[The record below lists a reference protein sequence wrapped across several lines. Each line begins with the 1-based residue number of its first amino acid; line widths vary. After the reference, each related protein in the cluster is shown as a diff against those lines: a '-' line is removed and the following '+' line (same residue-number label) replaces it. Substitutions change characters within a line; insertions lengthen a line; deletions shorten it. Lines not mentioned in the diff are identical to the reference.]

1 MSDSNSFLARAQ
13 NKSGVL
19 KSLLTHHVL
28 IFQLTKRSI
37 VGRYR
42 GSIAGIAWSLV
53 IPLLMLAVYT
63 LVFGFIFQFRFKQ
76 GEGGS
81 NTDFAL
87 FLFTGIVVHG
97 LLSEC
102 LNRAPGTIVNNAQYV
117 KKIVFPVECLAWIS
131 VFTALFQ
138 TTISIF
144 VLTVFLLLVKGTI
157 YWTVLLIPLIFAP
170 LVIVSVGLVWIIGGL
185 SVYVRDL
192 AQLTGVLSTLLLF
205 LAPIFYPVSALPA
218 NLQSFI
224 YINPIAFIVEQT
236 RKVVIDG
243 VQPNWFGLLI
253 YSVIAIGIAVVGLK
267 LFQRMRRGFADAL

>member
-1 MSDSNSFLARAQ
+1 MIPSNSQ
-13 NKSGVL
+13 S
-19 KSLLTHHVL
+19 SLLSLRTGVFQSLRIHRTL
-28 IFQLTKRSI
+28 ILQLTKRSI

-42 GSIAGIAWSLV
+42 GSVAGIAWSLV

-76 GEGGS
+76 GDGGS

-87 FLFTGIVVHG
+87 FLFSGIVVHG

-117 KKIVFPVECLAWIS
+117 KKIVFPIECLAWIS

-138 TTISIF
+138 TTISLF
-144 VLTVFLLLVKGTI
+144 VLSIFLLLVKGTI
-157 YWTVLLIPLIFAP
+157 YWTVLLVPFIFLP
-170 LVIVSVGLVWIIGGL
+170 LVVMCVGFVWIIGGV

-205 LAPIFYPVSALPA
+205 LAPIFYPVNALPA
-218 NLQSFI
+218 HLQPFI
-224 YINPIAFIVEQT
+224 YLNPIAFIVEQT

-243 VQPNWFGLLI
+243 VSPDWFGLFI
-253 YSVIAIGIAVVGLK
+253 YSIAAMTIAVLGFN